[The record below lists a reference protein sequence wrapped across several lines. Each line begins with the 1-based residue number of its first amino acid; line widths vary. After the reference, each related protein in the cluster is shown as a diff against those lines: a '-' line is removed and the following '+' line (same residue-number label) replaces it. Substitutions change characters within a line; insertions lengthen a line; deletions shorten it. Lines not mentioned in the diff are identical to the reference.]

1 MQLFWSDSR
10 SSKGGKG
17 IQLPDNSF
25 INSKS
30 SNTIVLHI
38 LHNALS
44 SVPRVVCIV
53 SQKNVEGTWLD
64 CVRLWFV

>member
-1 MQLFWSDSR
+1 MQLFWSHSR

-17 IQLPDNSF
+17 TQLSDNSF

-30 SNTIVLHI
+30 SNRIVLHI

-44 SVPRVVCIV
+44 SVPRVVCKV
-53 SQKNVEGTWLD
+53 SQKIMEET
-64 CVRLWFV
+64 